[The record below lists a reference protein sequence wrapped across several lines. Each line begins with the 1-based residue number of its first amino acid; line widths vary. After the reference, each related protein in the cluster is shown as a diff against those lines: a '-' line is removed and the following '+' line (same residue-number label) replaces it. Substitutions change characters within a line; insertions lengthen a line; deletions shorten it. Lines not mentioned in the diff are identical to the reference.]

1 MCSASTIYRSLAE
14 AALQPGNWT
23 VFPGGGGGV
32 GIQGVQLARAM
43 GLRVI
48 AVDTGTAKRD
58 LCLRMGAEHF
68 VDFKET
74 QDTVKEVVSLTDG
87 IGAHGV
93 FVTAP
98 AAYRD
103 AIGFTG
109 TRVASKVLC
118 IGLRRSI
125 PPVYVEYHPSTHR
138 SSLMRTYHS
147 VGGDVYA
154 GRAARR
160 VHLQANEHHRHNGGL
175 NARHGAGTAIRRKS
189 EFFSS
194 SHLSIDRT
202 I

>member
-14 AALQPGNWT
+14 AALQPGNWA

-118 IGLRRSI
+118 IGLRRSF
-125 PPVYVEYHPSTHR
+125 PPVR
-138 SSLMRTYHS
+138 
-147 VGGDVYA
+147 
-154 GRAARR
+154 
-160 VHLQANEHHRHNGGL
+160 
-175 NARHGAGTAIRRKS
+175 
-189 EFFSS
+189 
-194 SHLSIDRT
+194 LSIVRPPVDHL
-202 I
+202 